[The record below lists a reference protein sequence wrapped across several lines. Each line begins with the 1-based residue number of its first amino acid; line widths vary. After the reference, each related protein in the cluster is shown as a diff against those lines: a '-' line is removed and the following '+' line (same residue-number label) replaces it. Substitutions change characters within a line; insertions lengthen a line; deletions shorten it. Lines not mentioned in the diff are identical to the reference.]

1 LNVPV
6 PVHVRRWV
14 AFTALLLAGCSHVR
28 PYQRGQL
35 AHPTMTPDPEGEPAA
50 AHVHDVHEG
59 ATGGGALVGSGCG
72 CN

>member
-1 LNVPV
+1 MSS
-6 PVHVRRWV
+6 RR
-14 AFTALLLAGCSHVR
+14 LLLAGAALVALQGCTHVR
-28 PYQRGQL
+28 PYERGQL

-59 ATGGGALVGSGCG
+59 AIGGGALVGSGCG